1 MIKKKLE
8 IIDLIFL
15 NFLIGS
21 TITYLW
27 RLLEFLI
34 YGAVHKKL
42 TDTFWLLGLIIIVD
56 ILVDEINLSFE
67 YKKLKVVFWNSN
79 LECKIAISKKE
90 HRIQILKSW
99 LEWRE

>member
-1 MIKKKLE
+1 MRKKLDVL
-8 IIDLIFL
+8 DLLFL

-27 RLLEFLI
+27 RFLEFLI
-34 YGAVHKKL
+34 YGAVHEKL
-42 TDTFWLLGLIIIVD
+42 TDTFWLLGLIILID

-90 HRIQILKSW
+90 HGIQILKSG